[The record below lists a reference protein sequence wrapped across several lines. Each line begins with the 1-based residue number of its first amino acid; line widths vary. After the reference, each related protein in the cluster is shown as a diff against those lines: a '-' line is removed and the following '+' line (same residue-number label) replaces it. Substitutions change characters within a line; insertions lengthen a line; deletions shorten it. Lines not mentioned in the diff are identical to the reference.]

1 MKRRW
6 IIVFISGSIISLF
19 LFLQFGRDIKAVSS
33 RSHMA
38 DNFYEQEFTVI
49 ANTVIIPDKEKFA
62 EDLIQRCI
70 DNNFH
75 EIRFSYDM
83 TGYPN
88 RLRITVYPNEWS
100 RKCSRDCFTIQYETD
115 AGCPNHYN
123 IKDDPDRFNLI
134 IENE

>member
-38 DNFYEQEFTVI
+38 DNFYEQELTVI

-62 EDLIQRCI
+62 EELIQRCI

-75 EIRFSYDM
+75 EILFSYDM

-88 RLRITVYPNEWS
+88 RLKISVYPNKWS
-100 RKCSRDCFTIQYETD
+100 QKSSRNCFSILYETD
-115 AGCPNHYN
+115 AGYSNCYN

-134 IENE
+134 IKNE